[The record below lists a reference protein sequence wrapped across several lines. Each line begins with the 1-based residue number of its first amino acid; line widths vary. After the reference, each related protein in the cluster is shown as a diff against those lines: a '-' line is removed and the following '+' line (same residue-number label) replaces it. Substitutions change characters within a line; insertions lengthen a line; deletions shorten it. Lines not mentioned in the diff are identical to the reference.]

1 MNLLNPPVFLSE
13 VSSDTSNKLSGAAE
27 EAESDNMKTYLLSI
41 ETLTLLMIQRELRRV
56 TLDTMSQLY
65 SIRPT
70 IRANWCKLPMTGNF
84 SSNKTGT

>member
-27 EAESDNMKTYLLSI
+27 EVESDNMKTYLLSI

-56 TLDTMSQLY
+56 TLDTMSRCIQ
-65 SIRPT
+65 SDRQSDFQPT
-70 IRANWCKLPMTGNF
+70 GAG
-84 SSNKTGT
+84 

>member
-1 MNLLNPPVFLSE
+1 MFLSE

-56 TLDTMSQLY
+56 TLDTMSRCIQ
-65 SIRPT
+65 SDRQSDFQPT
-70 IRANWCKLPMTGNF
+70 GAGCQ
-84 SSNKTGT
+84 

>member
-56 TLDTMSQLY
+56 TLDTMSRCIQ
-65 SIRPT
+65 SDRQSDFQPT
-70 IRANWCKLPMTGNF
+70 GAGCQWLQISF
-84 SSNKTGT
+84 